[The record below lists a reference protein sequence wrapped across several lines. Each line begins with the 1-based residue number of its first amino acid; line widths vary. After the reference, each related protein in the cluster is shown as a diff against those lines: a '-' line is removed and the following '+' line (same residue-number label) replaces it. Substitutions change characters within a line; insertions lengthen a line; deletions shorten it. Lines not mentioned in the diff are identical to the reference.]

1 MRFSFS
7 NIETFGQCPY
17 KWKLRYLDKLET
29 IPNWDDPANPLIIG
43 SALHHG
49 IEKGVDEAVKEY
61 MMSFPVIT
69 DGHLFEAFKLKK
81 LIPKVK
87 ALLSDHAE
95 YEVTLA
101 DGNSFI
107 GFIDY
112 LDKENGVLLDFKY
125 TTEKNFKD
133 KYLKSPQIHVYS
145 HYLKKLTGYE
155 IPKIGYLHVPKIS
168 IRQKKTETVR
178 EFWDRLEKELDEA
191 EPKIEFVTYSQ
202 RKVDEFI
209 TQMENIEK
217 ADEFPKCQSK
227 LCDWC
232 DYQGYCQKGEEIM
245 IRLPENKRRAVTG
258 VTHKKIWIYGAP
270 FSGKTTF
277 ADHFNEPLMIN
288 TDGNTEFC
296 TSPVVEI
303 KDILE
308 TEGRIVNTI
317 LAWDVFKQTVEELE
331 KGSTFKTIIVDLVE
345 DLYESCRLY
354 MYKQMNITHESDDTF
369 RAWDKVRTEFLS
381 TMRKL
386 TNLPYNIILIS
397 HEDMSKD
404 IMKKSGDK
412 ITSIR
417 PNINEKVANKLAGMV
432 DIVVR
437 CLVDDGNYRLAFK
450 SDEVVFGG
458 GRINPEKKEIP
469 NNFETFIKVVYGE
482 NVTSEVN
489 EIHEN
494 VTYEVTETP
503 RKARKKVEE
512 KSVESV
518 ESIEPVEDKTVFVPQ
533 AFSVNEEPKEEP
545 KVVEV
550 AKAEEPVRR
559 RRRVRSE

>member
-7 NIETFGQCPY
+7 NVETFQQCPY

-29 IPNWDDPANPLIIG
+29 LPNWDDPANPLIIG

-49 IEKGVDEAVKEY
+49 IENGVDEALNEY
-61 MMSFPVIT
+61 LNSFPVIT

-101 DGNSFI
+101 DGDSFI

-112 LDKENGVLLDFKY
+112 LDKEKGVLLDFKY

-133 KYLKSPQIHVYS
+133 KYLKSPQIHVYR

-155 IPKIGYLHVPKIS
+155 VPNIGYLHVPKIS

-178 EFWDRLEKELDEA
+178 EFWQRLEDELTKA
-191 EPKIEFVTYSQ
+191 EPRIEFVNYSQ

-209 TQMENIEK
+209 EQMAFINDV
-217 ADEFPKCQSK
+217 DEFPKNQSK

-258 VTHKKIWIYGAP
+258 VTHKKVWIYGSP
-270 FSGKTTF
+270 FSGKTTL
-277 ADHFNEPLMIN
+277 ADHFEEPLMVN

-303 KDILE
+303 KDIVE
-308 TEGRIVNTI
+308 VEGRIVKTT

-331 KGSTFKTIIVDLVE
+331 KGSTFKTIVVDLLE

-354 MYKQMNITHESDDTF
+354 MYQQMGITHESDDSF

-386 TNLPYNIILIS
+386 TNLPYNIVLIS

-404 IMKKSGDK
+404 ITKRSGDK

-417 PNINEKVANKLAGMV
+417 PNINDKVANKIAGMV

-437 CLVDDGNYRLAFK
+437 CVVLDGDYRLTFK

-469 NNFETFIKVVYGE
+469 NNYETFMSVVYGE
-482 NVTSEVN
+482 KVTSEV
-489 EIHEN
+489 EETPKS
-494 VTYEVTETP
+494 VTEEVTETP

-512 KSVESV
+512 KPVESVESV
-518 ESIEPVEDKTVFVPQ
+518 E
-533 AFSVNEEPKEEP
+533 EEP
-545 KVVEV
+545 KVEEV

-559 RRRVRSE
+559 RRRVRGE

>member
-7 NIETFGQCPY
+7 NVETFQQCPF

-29 IPNWDDPANPLIIG
+29 LPNWDDPANPLIIG

-49 IEKGVDEAVKEY
+49 IEKGVDEAIKEY

-69 DGHLFEAFKLKK
+69 DGHLFEGFKLKK

-112 LDKENGVLLDFKY
+112 LDKEKGVLLDFKY

-133 KYLKSPQIHVYS
+133 KYLKSPQIHVYR

-155 IPKIGYLHVPKIS
+155 VPNIGYLHVPKIS

-178 EFWDRLEKELDEA
+178 EFWNRLEKELDEA

-209 TQMENIEK
+209 SQMETIGK

-232 DYQGYCQKGEEIM
+232 DYQGFCQKGEMIM

-258 VTHKKIWIYGAP
+258 VTHKKVWIYGSP
-270 FSGKTTF
+270 FSGKTTL
-277 ADHFNEPLMIN
+277 ADHFEESLMVN

-303 KDILE
+303 KDIVE
-308 TEGRIVNTI
+308 VEGRIVKTT

-331 KGSTFKTIIVDLVE
+331 KGSTFKTIVVDLLE

-354 MYKQMNITHESDDTF
+354 MYDQMGITHESDDSF

-386 TNLPYNIILIS
+386 TNLPYNIVLIS

-404 IMKKSGDK
+404 ITKRSGDK

-417 PNINEKVANKLAGMV
+417 PNINDKVANKVAGMV

-437 CLVDDGNYRLAFK
+437 CVVLDGDYRLTFK

-469 NNFETFIKVVYGE
+469 NNYETFMSVVYGE
-482 NVTSEVN
+482 KVTSEVA
-489 EIHEN
+489 ESPKS
-494 VTYEVTETP
+494 VTEEVTDTP

-512 KSVESV
+512 KPV
-518 ESIEPVEDKTVFVPQ
+518 ESIESIE
-533 AFSVNEEPKEEP
+533 SIEEEPKEEP
-545 KVVEV
+545 KVEEV
-550 AKAEEPVRR
+550 AQETVPVRR
-559 RRRVRSE
+559 KRRVREN